1 MSDEAIVPLVIELI
15 EKVGLLRRELQ
26 HNQDLDKYEGRIA
39 RIEQKIEALADQ
51 VSRAGPEPGVS
62 QRRAPEGPVRHVVR
76 VGGRCPLIYPFSPT
90 V

>member
-26 HNQDLDKYEGRIA
+26 HNQDLDKYER
-39 RIEQKIEALADQ
+39 LAA
-51 VSRAGPEPGVS
+51 AGPEPGVS